1 MYLCIKI
8 TTVHYLGMDSPAGDY
23 MEESVLID
31 GINIYYGIE
40 GDGEPL
46 LLIHGM
52 AFSHD
57 IWEKTIMSASKFFK
71 VYAPDLPGF
80 GRSDKPAMDYGLPFY
95 VDFIKKFMDMLN
107 IDKCSLAGMSLGGEI
122 AVEFASVYPERVDR
136 LVIVSAGGFSPLIKN
151 PRDYPGLKPQVF
163 SFLRNDRDSLKQYLE
178 GMLYNKKALREDLV
192 EQEWARMKDPAYR
205 AVITRSMKYLSTVD
219 PAFPGTLSSIQAK
232 TLIIWGK
239 DDPVLPAEDAFM
251 FNEHIPDSDIILIE
265 RCGHVPVL
273 EKNEELN
280 RALLTFLAETNLYYS
295 VES

>member
-1 MYLCIKI
+1 
-8 TTVHYLGMDSPAGDY
+8 

-31 GINIYYGIE
+31 GINVCYSVE

-57 IWEKTIMSASKFFK
+57 IWEKTIVSASKFFR

-80 GRSDKPAMDYGLPFY
+80 GRSDKPAIDYDLPFY
-95 VDFIKKFMDMLN
+95 VDFIKKFMNILN

-122 AVEFASVYPERVDR
+122 AAEFASKYPERVNR
-136 LVIVSAGGFSPLIKN
+136 LVIVGAGGFSPLIKN
-151 PRDYPGLKPQVF
+151 PRDYPGLKPQVL
-163 SFLRNDRDSLKQYLE
+163 SFLKNNRDELKQYFE

-205 AVITRSMKYLSTVD
+205 NALTRSMKHLSTVD
-219 PAFPGTLSSIQAK
+219 PEFPDTLSSIRAR

-239 DDPVLPAEDAFM
+239 DDPLLPADDAYQ
-251 FNEHIPDSDIILIE
+251 FNERIPDSDVVLIE

-295 VES
+295 VDS